1 MRKLIFGF
9 VTAGVVGTSMIALP
23 PALASSHSDET
34 AKSVASPSS
43 TQKSQDEDEDKDK
56 DKDKGKGKGKG
67 DKDKDKDK
75 HHGHHGH
82 HCPYPTNDAHL
93 SLSTAS
99 DESKV
104 LLTGTLKKNKCD
116 LDDEDVD
123 VFDAKSGKLV
133 GAAVTNAQGSF
144 TVSVRATGNGSYVA
158 KFAGHDD
165 LSPATSNTVKVKAD
179 H

>member
-1 MRKLIFGF
+1 MRKLLLG
-9 VTAGVVGTSMIALP
+9 VATASVVGTSMIALP
-23 PALASSHSDET
+23 SALASSHSDAT
-34 AKSVASPSS
+34 AKPAASLNSR
-43 TQKSQDEDEDKDK
+43 QKGREQEDKDK
-56 DKDKGKGKGKG
+56 DK
-67 DKDKDKDK
+67 KDKK
-75 HHGHHGH
+75 HKGNHGHHGH

-93 SLSTAS
+93 SLSAGS
-99 DESKV
+99 DESKA

-123 VFDAKSGKLV
+123 VFDAQSGKLV
-133 GAAVTNAQGSF
+133 GTAVTNAKGSF
-144 TVSVRATGNGSYVA
+144 TVSLRATGNGSYVA

>member
-9 VTAGVVGTSMIALP
+9 ATAGVVGTSMIALP
-23 PALASSHSDET
+23 PVLASSHSDET
-34 AKSVASPSS
+34 AKAIVSPSS
-43 TQKSQDEDEDKDK
+43 TQKAQEQDKD
-56 DKDKGKGKGKG
+56 KG
-67 DKDKDKDK
+67 DKDKH
-75 HHGHHGH
+75 HHGNHGHH

-93 SLSTAS
+93 SLSTGS
-99 DESKV
+99 DESNV

-123 VFDAKSGKLV
+123 VFDAQSGKLV
-133 GAAVTNAQGSF
+133 GTAVTNAKGSF
-144 TVSVRATGNGSYVA
+144 TVSLRVIGTGSYVA

-165 LSPATSNTVKVKAD
+165 LSPATSNTVKVKAG

>member
-43 TQKSQDEDEDKDK
+43 TQKSQDED
-56 DKDKGKGKGKG
+56 KDKGDK

-93 SLSTAS
+93 SLSTTS
-99 DESKV
+99 DESQV

-133 GAAVTNAQGSF
+133 GTAVTNAKGSF
-144 TVSVRATGNGSYVA
+144 TVSLRATGNGSYVA
-158 KFAGHDD
+158 KFAGHGD

>member
-1 MRKLIFGF
+1 MRKLIFDF

-34 AKSVASPSS
+34 AKSVASSSS
-43 TQKSQDEDEDKDK
+43 TQKSQDKDKYAKDK
-56 DKDKGKGKGKG
+56 DKG

-99 DESKV
+99 DESRV
-104 LLTGTLKKNKCD
+104 LTGTLKKNKCD

-133 GAAVTNAQGSF
+133 GTAVTNAKGSF
-144 TVSVRATGNGSYVA
+144 TVSLRATGNGSYVA
-158 KFAGHDD
+158 
-165 LSPATSNTVKVKAD
+165 
-179 H
+179 

>member
-43 TQKSQDEDEDKDK
+43 TQKSKGDKDK
-56 DKDKGKGKGKG
+56 DKDKG

-133 GAAVTNAQGSF
+133 GTAVTNAKGSF
-144 TVSVRATGNGSYVA
+144 TVSLRATGNGSYVA